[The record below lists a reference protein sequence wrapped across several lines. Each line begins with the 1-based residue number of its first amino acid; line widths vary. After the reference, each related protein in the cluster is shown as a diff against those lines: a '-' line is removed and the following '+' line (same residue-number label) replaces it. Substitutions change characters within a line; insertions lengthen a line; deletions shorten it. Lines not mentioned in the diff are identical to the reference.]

1 MRKVPVS
8 ALQPGLGLAKSVYGA
23 NNEVYLQTGA
33 ILTARYIQKLKELGF
48 SSVYVYD
55 PVLQDV
61 EIPEA
66 TDVIHEETRREAVG
80 QIRNLLLE
88 TASSHAKAVLPP
100 KELSRTISDMVEQI
114 IQNPSSRVINMAD
127 IRARNEY
134 LYHHSVNV
142 CVLALTVGAE
152 MGLSRRELFDLG
164 TGAVLHDVGKIKIP
178 VEILE
183 KPGRLTDEEFA
194 LVKRHTLIAEEMLSD
209 NPVAAGIACMHHER
223 VNGEG
228 YPRGLKGAQVSLLA
242 QITGIADVFDAL
254 IADRC
259 YRKAYAPHE
268 ALEMLLAA
276 GDYWFDYEVVR
287 RFVNVV
293 AAYPVGTLVELNT
306 KETGAVV
313 GTPKGFPT
321 QPVVRVFL
329 DAEKGWLADPY
340 DLSTLEKRRFVVR
353 VLDEEEVAFIKA
365 RFTGQSASRH
375 RRDID

>member
-1 MRKVPVS
+1 M
-8 ALQPGLGLAKSVYGA
+8 
-23 NNEVYLQTGA
+23 
-33 ILTARYIQKLKELGF
+33 
-48 SSVYVYD
+48 
-55 PVLQDV
+55 
-61 EIPEA
+61 
-66 TDVIHEETRREAVG
+66 
-80 QIRNLLLE
+80 
-88 TASSHAKAVLPP
+88 
-100 KELSRTISDMVEQI
+100 
-114 IQNPSSRVINMAD
+114 
-127 IRARNEY
+127 
-134 LYHHSVNV
+134 
-142 CVLALTVGAE
+142 
-152 MGLSRRELFDLG
+152 
-164 TGAVLHDVGKIKIP
+164 
-178 VEILE
+178 
-183 KPGRLTDEEFA
+183 
-194 LVKRHTLIAEEMLSD
+194 
-209 NPVAAGIACMHHER
+209 
-223 VNGEG
+223 
-228 YPRGLKGAQVSLLA
+228 
-242 QITGIADVFDAL
+242 